1 MPCQVNDGPQSAN
14 GRGISLFNPENLDA
28 PQPKMQLLLREA
40 DTTESKSAS
49 VVAAQPSSELLSN
62 DIKMKTKMK
71 PELVL
76 DANPNSVMLTV
87 SKHETE
93 ESFCEFDSAP
103 KFREVEEVEPARKP
117 IKLFSSSNEVVPL
130 PEDGKYF
137 KLRKFYYLPDIT
149 RGKIVFKVHT
159 RR

>member
-1 MPCQVNDGPQSAN
+1 
-14 GRGISLFNPENLDA
+14 
-28 PQPKMQLLLREA
+28 MQLLLRET

-62 DIKMKTKMK
+62 DIKMK

-76 DANPNSVMLTV
+76 NASPNPVVLTV

-93 ESFCEFDSAP
+93 ESFCEIDSAP
-103 KFREVEEVEPARKP
+103 KFREVEEVEPTRKP
-117 IKLFSSSNEVVPL
+117 IKLFSSSNELVPL

-149 RGKIVFKVHT
+149 RGKILFKVHT
-159 RR
+159 RH